1 MAAKMNI
8 IDRIDTLRA
17 NSVTDE
23 QFRATWGMSLNE
35 HIAKMM
41 SHVQKTD
48 ARIREEREHIE
59 RHD

>member
-23 QFRATWGMSLNE
+23 QFRATWGISLDE
-35 HIAKMM
+35 HIATMM
-41 SHVQKTD
+41 AHVQKTD